1 MRKMFWIAILLAAV
15 VLLSACAGSAKPTAE
30 MKGNP
35 PTASS
40 AMSPVTTPT
49 PAPAEV
55 LREDLAK
62 ELGVP
67 TERVKIVSV
76 APKESLP
83 TALFQSGCREVKLD
97 PLPELPAGQ
106 AVLLTVGP
114 QSYVYYRDGNQWMRC
129 GPSRAHLPAV
139 GVPRAG
145 DRQQMVY
152 MAKEDLAKRLGI
164 PADSITVE
172 SVDQVDWSDASLGC
186 PEPGKVYA
194 QVITPGFRILLKADG
209 KTYEYHA
216 GARHVVHCKQSGNR

>member
-1 MRKMFWIAILLAAV
+1 MRKMLWITILLAAV
-15 VLLSACAGSAKPTAE
+15 ALLSACAGSAKPTKGT
-30 MKGNP
+30 KGNP

-49 PAPAEV
+49 SAPAEV

-62 ELGVP
+62 ELKVS
-67 TERVKIVSV
+67 TEQVKIVRT

-83 TALFQSGCREVKLD
+83 TALLQSGCHEVNFD
-97 PLPELPAGQ
+97 SSPELPAGQ

-172 SVDQVDWSDASLGC
+172 SVDQVDWPDASLGC
-186 PEPGKVYA
+186 PEPGKMYA

-209 KTYEYHA
+209 KTYEYHS
-216 GARHVVHCKQSGNR
+216 GARHVVHCEHAKNK